1 MSGISSDQT
10 APAGTAYKWRE
21 RLLIGAAV
29 ALVGCRLLS
38 PRHSVAAMV
47 IATLVL
53 AAVFACY
60 VRGLPGAKRWA
71 FRAALPLAI
80 TANATAVAVGS
91 LVVYLAENGLLVHN
105 RLGLY
110 LEWNRAFLCVPLAA
124 LVNLLV
130 WAWPGPS
137 RRLPIAAWLAN
148 SVLVLYAGWYWR
160 VFESHE
166 RYGGAPPF
174 GADLVAALAGLSL
187 ATLAWD
193 HNRAALQASAGSS
206 WKLRRTW
213 LALAIAAV
221 TAAILVLPFRTVL
234 RRCRLEAALTSL
246 GCEVTDRTR
255 RPAPLRIREL
265 APLRPYV
272 TEIEAVYLPKT
283 CLTPA
288 TCEALANALG
298 RVTMLDEIDAPAV
311 PAGCER
317 LLSRLGPGSYMQY
330 LLLTGEGITD
340 ETLAEAGGFQRL
352 RQAFFAKSRIS
363 NAGLAHLAG
372 LPWLETLV
380 LRDTPI
386 TGDGLA
392 PLSSCPTLR
401 VLDLSG
407 TQVGDEQ
414 IDILAQLPRLSE
426 VDLSRTRVT
435 AAGVEKLRA
444 ALPQCQITREPT
456 RNEK

>member
-29 ALVGCRLLS
+29 ALAGCRLLS
-38 PRHSVAAMV
+38 PQHSVAAMA

-53 AAVFACY
+53 AGVLACY
-60 VRGLPGAKRWA
+60 IRGLPWAQRWA
-71 FRAALPLAI
+71 FRAAFPLAI
-80 TANATAVAVGS
+80 AANITALAVGS
-91 LVVYLAENGLLVHN
+91 LVVYLAENGLLVYN
-105 RLGLY
+105 RLGLCV
-110 LEWNRAFLCVPLAA
+110 EWNRLFLSVPLAA
-124 LVNLLV
+124 GINLLT
-130 WAWPGPS
+130 WGWPGAG
-137 RRLPIAAWLAN
+137 RRLRTAAWLAN
-148 SVLVLYAGWYWR
+148 AVLVLYAGWYWR
-160 VFESHE
+160 LYETYE

-174 GADLVAALAGLSL
+174 GADLVMALAALSL

-193 HNRAALQASAGSS
+193 HRLAASPASAATSRS
-206 WKLRRTW
+206 RRRSV
-213 LALAIAAV
+213 LVLAIAAV
-221 TAAILVLPFRTVL
+221 IGATLVLPFRTVL
-234 RRCRLEAALTSL
+234 RCCRLEASLTSL

-272 TEIEAVYLPKT
+272 TEIEAVYLPKG

-288 TCEALANALG
+288 TCEPLAEALG
-298 RVTMLDEIDAPAV
+298 RVTMLDEIEAPAV
-311 PAGCER
+311 PAGCEQ
-317 LLSRLGPGSYMQY
+317 LLNGLGPGSYMQY
-330 LLLTGEGITD
+330 LLLTGEGVTD
-340 ETLAEAGGFQRL
+340 EALAKAGGFQRL
-352 RQAFFAKSRIS
+352 RRAVFAKGRIS
-363 NAGLAHLAG
+363 DAGLAQLAG

-392 PLSSCPTLR
+392 SLATCPTLR

-407 TQVGDEQ
+407 TQIGDEQ
-414 IDILAQLPRLSE
+414 VDVLVQLPRLSD

-444 ALPQCQITREPT
+444 ALPQCQITWGPASD
-456 RNEK
+456 EK